1 MKERMENRKVLGIIL
16 GLAGTITLILYGKS
30 LINATNASL
39 GNLLVFVNAVSY
51 GFYLII
57 VKKLMDKY
65 NAFTFVKWIY
75 TFGFLM
81 VLPFGWGEFQAID
94 FANLPTDIFWK
105 IGFVVV
111 FSTFLTYLLNL
122 VSMRE
127 LKPTTVAVFIYL
139 QPLFATIF
147 AVSLGKDDLSLVK
160 LISAVLIDLNTRMP
174 SVFREM
180 ELGLRNQI
188 SQRLER
194 GKVDFSL
201 YVEVTGEETT
211 SKINVPIIKGYI
223 NQMKAVIPT
232 ADETELM
239 KMAVRMPDAL
249 KTERDEIDENEWK
262 QIQTVIDEA
271 LENIANFRKDEGAS
285 LEKEFQLRIGNI
297 NNLMNEAVSY
307 DAERV
312 ETVKTRLRTA
322 LDEIKVNVDENRF
335 EQELIFYLEK
345 YDITEE
351 KVRLGNHLNYFL
363 ETLNGTEANG
373 RKLGFITQEMG
384 REINTMGSKSNHTE
398 MQKLVVM
405 MKDEL
410 EKIKEQVLNVL

>member
-1 MKERMENRKVLGIIL
+1 MIHSMTGFGKASLQLPTKK
-16 GLAGTITLILYGKS
+16 ITVEIKS
-30 LINATNASL
+30 LNSKGL
-39 GNLLVFVNAVSY
+39 
-51 GFYLII
+51 
-57 VKKLMDKY
+57 
-65 NAFTFVKWIY
+65 
-75 TFGFLM
+75 
-81 VLPFGWGEFQAID
+81 
-94 FANLPTDIFWK
+94 
-105 IGFVVV
+105 
-111 FSTFLTYLLNL
+111 
-122 VSMRE
+122 
-127 LKPTTVAVFIYL
+127 
-139 QPLFATIF
+139 
-147 AVSLGKDDLSLVK
+147 
-160 LISAVLIDLNTRMP
+160 DLNTRMP

-249 KTERDEIDENEWK
+249 KTERDEIDANEWK

-271 LENIANFRKDEGAS
+271 LDNIANFRKDEGAS
-285 LEKEFQLRIGNI
+285 LEKEFQLRIANI
-297 NNLMNEAVSY
+297 HNLMNEAVSY

-312 ETVKTRLRTA
+312 ETVKSRLRTA
-322 LDEIKVNVDENRF
+322 LDELKVNVDENRF

>member
-1 MKERMENRKVLGIIL
+1 MIQSMTGFGKASLQLPTKK
-16 GLAGTITLILYGKS
+16 ITVEIKS
-30 LINATNASL
+30 LNSKGL
-39 GNLLVFVNAVSY
+39 
-51 GFYLII
+51 
-57 VKKLMDKY
+57 
-65 NAFTFVKWIY
+65 
-75 TFGFLM
+75 
-81 VLPFGWGEFQAID
+81 
-94 FANLPTDIFWK
+94 
-105 IGFVVV
+105 
-111 FSTFLTYLLNL
+111 
-122 VSMRE
+122 
-127 LKPTTVAVFIYL
+127 
-139 QPLFATIF
+139 
-147 AVSLGKDDLSLVK
+147 
-160 LISAVLIDLNTRMP
+160 DLNTRMP

-211 SKINVPIIKGYI
+211 SKINVPIVKGYI
-223 NQMKAVIPT
+223 NQMKAVIPN

-262 QIQTVIDEA
+262 QIQTVINEA

-285 LEKEFQLRIGNI
+285 LEKEFQLRIANI

-322 LDEIKVNVDENRF
+322 LDELKVNVDENRF

>member
-1 MKERMENRKVLGIIL
+1 MIQSMTGFGKASLQLPTKK
-16 GLAGTITLILYGKS
+16 ITVEIKS
-30 LINATNASL
+30 LNSKGL
-39 GNLLVFVNAVSY
+39 
-51 GFYLII
+51 
-57 VKKLMDKY
+57 
-65 NAFTFVKWIY
+65 
-75 TFGFLM
+75 
-81 VLPFGWGEFQAID
+81 
-94 FANLPTDIFWK
+94 
-105 IGFVVV
+105 
-111 FSTFLTYLLNL
+111 
-122 VSMRE
+122 
-127 LKPTTVAVFIYL
+127 
-139 QPLFATIF
+139 
-147 AVSLGKDDLSLVK
+147 
-160 LISAVLIDLNTRMP
+160 DLNTRMP

-194 GKVDFSL
+194 GKIDFSL
-201 YVEVTGEETT
+201 YIEVTGEETT
-211 SKINVPIIKGYI
+211 SKINVPIVKGYI
-223 NQMKAVIPT
+223 NQMKAVIPN

-249 KTERDEIDENEWK
+249 KTERDEIDPNEWK

-271 LENIANFRKDEGAS
+271 LNNIATFRKDEGAS
-285 LEKEFQLRIGNI
+285 LDKEFQLRIANI
-297 NNLMNEAVSY
+297 ERLMNEAVSY

-322 LDEIKVNVDENRF
+322 LDELKVNVDENRF

-351 KVRLGNHLNYFL
+351 KVRLGNHLNYFI
-363 ETLNGTEANG
+363 ETVNGNEANG

>member
-1 MKERMENRKVLGIIL
+1 MIHSMTGFGKASLQLPTKK
-16 GLAGTITLILYGKS
+16 ITVEIKS
-30 LINATNASL
+30 LNSKGL
-39 GNLLVFVNAVSY
+39 
-51 GFYLII
+51 
-57 VKKLMDKY
+57 
-65 NAFTFVKWIY
+65 
-75 TFGFLM
+75 
-81 VLPFGWGEFQAID
+81 
-94 FANLPTDIFWK
+94 
-105 IGFVVV
+105 
-111 FSTFLTYLLNL
+111 
-122 VSMRE
+122 
-127 LKPTTVAVFIYL
+127 
-139 QPLFATIF
+139 
-147 AVSLGKDDLSLVK
+147 
-160 LISAVLIDLNTRMP
+160 DLNTRMP

-211 SKINVPIIKGYI
+211 SKINVPIVKGYI
-223 NQMKAVIPT
+223 NQMKAVIPN

-239 KMAVRMPDAL
+239 KMAVRMPDSL

-271 LENIANFRKDEGAS
+271 IEYIANFRKDEGAS

-322 LDEIKVNVDENRF
+322 LDELKVNVDENRF

>member
-1 MKERMENRKVLGIIL
+1 MTGFGKASLQLPTKK
-16 GLAGTITLILYGKS
+16 ITVELKS
-30 LINATNASL
+30 LNSKGL
-39 GNLLVFVNAVSY
+39 
-51 GFYLII
+51 
-57 VKKLMDKY
+57 
-65 NAFTFVKWIY
+65 
-75 TFGFLM
+75 
-81 VLPFGWGEFQAID
+81 
-94 FANLPTDIFWK
+94 
-105 IGFVVV
+105 
-111 FSTFLTYLLNL
+111 
-122 VSMRE
+122 
-127 LKPTTVAVFIYL
+127 
-139 QPLFATIF
+139 
-147 AVSLGKDDLSLVK
+147 
-160 LISAVLIDLNTRMP
+160 DLNTRMP
-174 SVFREM
+174 SVYREM

-194 GKVDFSL
+194 GKIDFSL
-201 YVEVTGEETT
+201 YIEVTGEETS
-211 SKINVPIIKGYI
+211 SKINVPIVKGYI
-223 NQMKAVIPT
+223 NQMKAVIPN

-262 QIQTVIDEA
+262 EIQKVIDEA
-271 LENIANFRKDEGAS
+271 LENIANFRKDEGVS
-285 LEKEFQLRIGNI
+285 LEKEFLHRIANI
-297 NNLMNEAVSY
+297 MKLMNDAVAY

-322 LDEIKVNVDENRF
+322 LDELQVNVDENRF

-351 KVRLGNHLNYFL
+351 KVRLENHLNYFI
-363 ETLNGTEANG
+363 ETLAGREANG

-384 REINTMGSKSNHTE
+384 REINTMGSKSNHSE

>member
-1 MKERMENRKVLGIIL
+1 MTGFGKASLQLPTKK
-16 GLAGTITLILYGKS
+16 ITVEIKS
-30 LINATNASL
+30 LNSKGL
-39 GNLLVFVNAVSY
+39 
-51 GFYLII
+51 
-57 VKKLMDKY
+57 
-65 NAFTFVKWIY
+65 
-75 TFGFLM
+75 
-81 VLPFGWGEFQAID
+81 
-94 FANLPTDIFWK
+94 
-105 IGFVVV
+105 
-111 FSTFLTYLLNL
+111 
-122 VSMRE
+122 
-127 LKPTTVAVFIYL
+127 
-139 QPLFATIF
+139 
-147 AVSLGKDDLSLVK
+147 
-160 LISAVLIDLNTRMP
+160 DLNTRMP

-223 NQMKAVIPT
+223 NQMKAVIPN

-249 KTERDEIDENEWK
+249 KTERDEIDANEWK

-271 LENIANFRKDEGAS
+271 LDNIANFRKDEGAS
-285 LEKEFQLRIGNI
+285 LEKEFQLRIANI
-297 NNLMNEAVSY
+297 HNLMNEAVSY

-312 ETVKTRLRTA
+312 EKVKSRLRTA
-322 LDEIKVNVDENRF
+322 LDELKVNVDENRF

>member
-1 MKERMENRKVLGIIL
+1 MIHSMTGFGKASLQLPTKK
-16 GLAGTITLILYGKS
+16 ITVEIKS
-30 LINATNASL
+30 LNSKGL
-39 GNLLVFVNAVSY
+39 
-51 GFYLII
+51 
-57 VKKLMDKY
+57 
-65 NAFTFVKWIY
+65 
-75 TFGFLM
+75 
-81 VLPFGWGEFQAID
+81 
-94 FANLPTDIFWK
+94 
-105 IGFVVV
+105 
-111 FSTFLTYLLNL
+111 
-122 VSMRE
+122 
-127 LKPTTVAVFIYL
+127 
-139 QPLFATIF
+139 
-147 AVSLGKDDLSLVK
+147 
-160 LISAVLIDLNTRMP
+160 DLNTRMP

-223 NQMKAVIPT
+223 NQMKAVIPN

-249 KTERDEIDENEWK
+249 KTERDEIDANEWK

-271 LENIANFRKDEGAS
+271 LDNIANFRKDEGAS
-285 LEKEFQLRIGNI
+285 LEKEFQLRIANI
-297 NNLMNEAVSY
+297 HNLMNEAVSY

-322 LDEIKVNVDENRF
+322 LDELKVNVDENRF